1 VDQDAADEAENAL
14 IQAFADFVRSVSR
27 GELGKASTPQA
38 LLSIADAA
46 KYLNISTSTV
56 RNLAVGG
63 RLRSTRIG
71 DRLRFR
77 REWLDAWVDAGG
89 GDVPAPA
96 APSASFREPDR
107 ANPQPIARP
116 ARRQA
121 APRPKPP
128 SFIQRI
134 GEQELRLLADLGRD
148 RIGPIYTWHIGARSP
163 LCGASG
169 GWQSRLER
177 IPSAYMCPRCLTALA
192 ASPDAE
198 LARFGV
204 GSVYM
209 MRLTSRAGTSAAI
222 RAGYHTGDGR
232 RTLCGKGDGPWALT
246 EREPRAR
253 QCFVCEHRR
262 RWDARDLDA
271 NIFAPRP
278 VTPLMVLV
286 DAGAIDARLRELL
299 ERHPQSLD
307 ARHAK
312 SPLTEDVV
320 WSTQRWEDVARTADR
335 IGEFTP
341 PKGSWLPPYQRWGT
355 YLISD
360 GSVPGAADP
369 ETALAQLPDW
379 AESIE
384 RAMAL
389 YAKWAKESPRP
400 RAQPRGSSRR

>member
-1 VDQDAADEAENAL
+1 MDQDAADEAENTL

-27 GELGKASTPQA
+27 GERRNASAPPA

-46 KYLNISTSTV
+46 EYLNVSTSTV

-89 GDVPAPA
+89 GDVPTPAPPP
-96 APSASFREPDR
+96 APPREHDKGS
-107 ANPQPIARP
+107 PQPIARP

-121 APRPKPP
+121 APRRKPP
-128 SFIQRI
+128 NFIQRI
-134 GEQELRLLADLGRD
+134 GDQELRLLADLGRD
-148 RIGPIYTWHIGARSP
+148 RFRPIYTWHIGALSP
-163 LCGASG
+163 LCGANG
-169 GWQSRLER
+169 GWQFRLDR
-177 IPSAYMCPRCLTALA
+177 VPSAYMCPRCLTALA
-192 ASPDAE
+192 ASPDAD

-209 MRLTSRAGTSAAI
+209 MRLTSRAGTQAPI

-232 RTLCGKGDGPWALT
+232 RTLCGKRDGPWALT

-253 QCFVCEHRR
+253 QCFVCDHRR
-262 RWDARDLDA
+262 RWDARELDA
-271 NIFAPRP
+271 NVFAPRP
-278 VTPLMVLV
+278 VTPLTVLV
-286 DAGAIDARLRELL
+286 DAGPLDPRLRDLL

-307 ARHAK
+307 ARHANE
-312 SPLTEDVV
+312 PLTEDVL
-320 WSTQRWEDVARTADR
+320 WSTQRWEEVARTADR

-341 PKGSWLPPYQRWGT
+341 PKGSWLPPYERWGT
-355 YLISD
+355 YLISE

-369 ETALAQLPDW
+369 EKALAQLPEW

-384 RAMAL
+384 RTMAL
-389 YAKWAKESPRP
+389 YAKWARESPRH
-400 RAQPRGSSRR
+400 RVQSRGSSRR

>member
-1 VDQDAADEAENAL
+1 VDRDAADEAENTL
-14 IQAFADFVRSVSR
+14 IQAFVDFVRSVSMGER
-27 GELGKASTPQA
+27 GNASTPQA

-46 KYLNISTSTV
+46 KYLNVSTSTV

-63 RLRSTRIG
+63 KLRSTRIG

-89 GDVPAPA
+89 GDVPISVAPA
-96 APSASFREPDR
+96 ASSRAPDR
-107 ANPQPIARP
+107 ANPPPIARP

-121 APRPKPP
+121 APKPKPP
-128 SFIQRI
+128 SSIQRI
-134 GEQELRLLADLGRD
+134 GDQELRLLADLGRD
-148 RIGPIYTWHIGARSP
+148 RFGPIYTWHIGVRSA

-177 IPSAYMCPRCLTALA
+177 APSAYMCPRCLTALA
-192 ASPDAE
+192 SSPDAE

-204 GSVYM
+204 GSVHM
-209 MRLTSRAGTSAAI
+209 MRLTSRAGTQTPI

-232 RTLCGKGDGPWALT
+232 RTLCGKRDGPWALT

-253 QCFVCEHRR
+253 QCFVCDHRR

-271 NIFAPRP
+271 NAIVPRP
-278 VTPLMVLV
+278 VTPLTVLV
-286 DAGAIDARLRELL
+286 DAGPIGPPLRDLL

-312 SPLTEDVV
+312 EPLTEDVV
-320 WSTQRWEDVARTADR
+320 WSTQRWEEVARTADR

-341 PKGSWLPPYQRWGT
+341 PKETRPPPLQRWST
-355 YLISD
+355 YLISE
-360 GSVPGAADP
+360 GPLPGASDP
-369 ETALAQLPDW
+369 EMALAQLPDW

-389 YAKWAKESPRP
+389 YAKWARESPRH
-400 RAQPRGSSRR
+400 RIQPRGSSRR

>member
-1 VDQDAADEAENAL
+1 MDQDADEAENTL
-14 IQAFADFVRSVSR
+14 IRAFADFVRSMSGGER
-27 GELGKASTPQA
+27 GTTSTPPS

-46 KYLNISTSTV
+46 KYLNVSTSTV

-63 RLRSTRIG
+63 TLRSSRIG

-89 GDVPAPA
+89 GDVPATVAPA
-96 APSASFREPDR
+96 ASSRAPDI
-107 ANPQPIARP
+107 AKPEPIARP
-116 ARRQA
+116 ARRRA
-121 APRPKPP
+121 APKPKPP

-134 GEQELRLLADLGRD
+134 GDQELRLLADLGRD
-148 RIGPIYTWHIGARSP
+148 RFGPIYTWHIGAGSP

-177 IPSAYMCPRCLTALA
+177 VPSAYMCPRCLTALA
-192 ASPDAE
+192 ATRDAE
-198 LARFGV
+198 LARFGVV

-209 MRLTSRAGTSAAI
+209 MRLTSRAGTQAPI

-232 RTLCGKGDGPWALT
+232 RTLCGKRDGPWALT

-253 QCFVCEHRR
+253 QCFVCDHRR

-271 NIFAPRP
+271 NAIVPRP
-278 VTPLMVLV
+278 VTPLTVLV
-286 DAGAIDARLRELL
+286 DAGPLDPRLRDLL

-312 SPLTEDVV
+312 EPLTEDVV
-320 WSTQRWEDVARTADR
+320 WSSQRWEEVARTADQ

-341 PKGSWLPPYQRWGT
+341 PKATRPPPYERWGT
-355 YLISD
+355 YLISE

-369 ETALAQLPDW
+369 EKALAQLPEW

-389 YAKWAKESPRP
+389 YAKWARESPRH
-400 RAQPRGSSRR
+400 RIQSRGSSRR